1 MYIRELRWC
10 FSPQRDLSQLTGART
25 LLLIPIKHGFYPD
38 LKEKKQVEETENGKE
53 VPANGNV
60 ENEENG
66 DPENDVDEED
76 DDVAEEEDEDDDG
89 EDDDDDE
96 EAEGGTGKRSAED
109 DDEDSRERSIS
120 DAVCGTAVI
129 SILSCH
135 LVVYRR

>member
-1 MYIRELRWC
+1 MADTKVDTSSEV
-10 FSPQRDLSQLTGART
+10 SA
-25 LLLIPIKHGFYPD
+25 KD

-109 DDEDSRERSIS
+109 DDEDDVEPKKQKT
-120 DAVCGTAVI
+120 V
-129 SILSCH
+129 
-135 LVVYRR
+135 